1 MTRSKRCDV
10 ARGPDKP
17 IVVREKAAR
26 VLLVIAVAPACGG
39 SPAPAQTTVFDQAAL
54 VAGAVPVEG
63 HSAVPLERA
72 YPALDRETVAGE
84 PHWIGV
90 SILHDGVRFSRP
102 NRWMIRD
109 AGIDAGRSY
118 ITYVSPSGAYSF
130 AIYERS
136 DGPRDSWGD
145 VLQRYENDVALAGA
159 KVTGQR
165 IPTATDTNQG
175 RAYTIVRKITSE
187 KLSLVSKSREIL
199 IRGEHRVV
207 LVQVVAQDEGLDRLR
222 DQILE
227 VIKHIEVL

>member
-1 MTRSKRCDV
+1 
-10 ARGPDKP
+10 
-17 IVVREKAAR
+17 
-26 VLLVIAVAPACGG
+26 
-39 SPAPAQTTVFDQAAL
+39 
-54 VAGAVPVEG
+54 
-63 HSAVPLERA
+63 
-72 YPALDRETVAGE
+72 
-84 PHWIGV
+84 
-90 SILHDGVRFSRP
+90 
-102 NRWMIRD
+102 MIRD